1 MKIYKTSEALPP
13 RSGHFLCLSVG
24 GVWQVLGYSKKHQ
37 AFNASDYLDEAK
49 SALQCTHWAELPEVE
64 E

>member
-13 RSGHFLCLSVG
+13 RSDSYLCLSVG
-24 GVWQVLGYSKKHQ
+24 GVWQVLDYSKKHQ
-37 AFNASDYLDEAK
+37 AFNAYDNLNDTDS
-49 SALQCTHWAELPEVE
+49 SIGCSHWAELPEVE